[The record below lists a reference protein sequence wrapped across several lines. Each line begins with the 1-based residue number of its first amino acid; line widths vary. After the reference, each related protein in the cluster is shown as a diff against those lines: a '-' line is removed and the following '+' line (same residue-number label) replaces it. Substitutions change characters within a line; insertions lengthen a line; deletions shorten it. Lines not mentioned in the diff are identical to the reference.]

1 MGILLFGLSIANEK
15 LWIEPAIG
23 HAMQGF
29 GLIAVSNILL
39 TYIVDSYLPLV
50 GEAMVVIF
58 VLTGIIEA
66 VLVLWS
72 LDWIEAVGEKEAFG
86 QMVGIQYFVLIWV
99 VVFLVWGKKIRVM
112 TARYGPTAWG
122 GYDR

>member
-1 MGILLFGLSIANEK
+1 
-15 LWIEPAIG
+15 
-23 HAMQGF
+23 MQGF
-29 GLIAVSNILL
+29 GLTAVSNILV
-39 TYIVDSYLPLV
+39 TYTVDSYLPMA

-58 VLTGIIEA
+58 ALRGIIGA

-86 QMVGIQYFVLIWV
+86 QMVGIQYFVLTWV
-99 VVFLVWGKKIRVM
+99 VVFLLCGKRIRAM
-112 TARYGPTAWG
+112 TARYGPTAWD